1 LIVLQVNT
9 EAFVL
14 YKLGKL
20 TAEWLVAQGKAQL
33 VPAFNGFQVGAAV
46 CRSVTDLFLQQMPI
60 VACAGQGAA
69 GASLRTDSR
78 WVVHRTATENNKSAS
93 S

>member
-1 LIVLQVNT
+1 VNT

-33 VPAFNGFQVGAAV
+33 VPAFNGFQVGDAV
-46 CRSVTDLFLQQMPI
+46 CCSSVDVVLQQMPM
-60 VACAGQGAA
+60 VACTGQGAA
-69 GASLRTDSR
+69 AASLQQIPGVRCS
-78 WVVHRTATENNKSAS
+78 VSQLE
-93 S
+93 